1 MRRVGLVVVIAALAV
16 PLACVKQGP
25 SEPEPG
31 VLAAHDP
38 PPDDSLGDDA
48 QPDAGE
54 AGTAAGG
61 EAGTPDADPSADAST
76 DASPPSDP
84 AATAPAPATGEP
96 APPKPEPQPA
106 ALPKVLHGKV
116 DASCGK
122 DDGVGQK
129 LKSFALQT
137 VDGKPVSHKSWK
149 GRVLLVNFWGT
160 WCKPCLKEL
169 PEFEQLYR
177 RYKKHGL
184 TLVAIATDEDPA
196 PVKEYVDARKI
207 SAKVVIGAEDYAG
220 QYGSPKFPF
229 TFVVDTKGV
238 IRASF
243 RGYRPECI
251 GKVEAEVR
259 RELEARAGAG

>member
-1 MRRVGLVVVIAALAV
+1 MRRVGLVVLVALL
-16 PLACVKQGP
+16 PLACDKEGTTSP
-25 SEPEPG
+25 PPG
-31 VLAAHDP
+31 VMAAHDP
-38 PPDDSLGDDA
+38 A
-48 QPDAGE
+48 PDA
-54 AGTAAGG
+54 TAAD
-61 EAGTPDADPSADAST
+61 E
-76 DASPPSDP
+76 
-84 AATAPAPATGEP
+84 PAPADDGSATPEEAPTGDGTAGEP
-96 APPKPEPQPA
+96 APAEAEPVAPPPEETQPA
-106 ALPKVLHGKV
+106 AKQELPKVLHGKV
-116 DASCGK
+116 DKSCGN
-122 DDGVGQK
+122 DEGVGQK
-129 LKSFALQT
+129 LKSFALKS

-196 PVKEYVDARKI
+196 PVKEYLDARKI

-220 QYGSPKFPF
+220 QYGSTKFPF
-229 TFVVDTKGV
+229 SFVVDTNGV

-259 RELEARAGAG
+259 RELEARG

>member
-1 MRRVGLVVVIAALAV
+1 MMRAGLVVLVVLL
-16 PLACVKQGP
+16 PFACDKQGTSAP
-25 SEPEPG
+25 PPG

-38 PPDDSLGDDA
+38 PPAEASDGGEPMAD
-48 QPDAGE
+48 E
-54 AGTAAGG
+54 AGTAAG
-61 EAGTPDADPSADAST
+61 EDAPPPEST
-76 DASPPSDP
+76 DAGPESSPPSSTGDVVASPTEAGDP
-84 AATAPAPATGEP
+84 AEP
-96 APPKPEPQPA
+96 GPKD
-106 ALPKVLHGKV
+106 ALPKALHGKV
-116 DASCGK
+116 DKSCGH
-122 DDGVGQK
+122 DEGVGQK

-220 QYGSPKFPF
+220 QYGSTKFPF
-229 TFVVDTKGV
+229 SFVVDTKGV

-259 RELEARAGAG
+259 RELEARG

>member
-1 MRRVGLVVVIAALAV
+1 MSRARLVVLIALL
-16 PLACVKQGP
+16 PFACDKQGTNASP
-25 SEPEPG
+25 PEG

-38 PPDDSLGDDA
+38 PPAEDTVASEPPA
-48 QPDAGE
+48 EE
-54 AGTAAGG
+54 ASTAGG
-61 EAGTPDADPSADAST
+61 DEASAPADTVAAVPEPSTAEPSSDPVA
-76 DASPPSDP
+76 PPSGAPGETEP
-84 AATAPAPATGEP
+84 AAKRE
-96 APPKPEPQPA
+96 
-106 ALPKVLHGKV
+106 LPKALHGKI
-116 DASCGK
+116 DKSCGN
-122 DDGVGQK
+122 DEGVGQK
-129 LKSFALQT
+129 LKSFALST
-137 VDGKPVSHKSWK
+137 VDGKPVSNKSWK

-196 PVKEYVDARKI
+196 PVKEYVESRKI

-220 QYGSPKFPF
+220 QYGSTKFPF
-229 TFVVDTKGV
+229 SFVVDTKGV

-251 GKVEAEVR
+251 GKVEAELR
-259 RELEARAGAG
+259 RELEARAAAG

>member
-1 MRRVGLVVVIAALAV
+1 MRRLGLVVVAVLAV
-16 PLACVKQGP
+16 PFACVKQGTT
-25 SEPEPG
+25 EPQPG

-38 PPDDSLGDDA
+38 PPEDPA
-48 QPDAGE
+48 EAEAGE
-54 AGTAAGG
+54 AGTAAVEEGTTH
-61 EAGTPDADPSADAST
+61 ETTPPEPTADTPAGTPTQPASGDPTAAAPESPNE
-76 DASPPSDP
+76 ASP
-84 AATAPAPATGEP
+84 
-96 APPKPEPQPA
+96 KA
-106 ALPKVLHGKV
+106 ALPKALHGKV

-196 PVKEYVDARKI
+196 PVKEYIDARKI

-229 TFVVDTKGV
+229 SFVVDTKGV

-251 GKVEAEVR
+251 GKVEAELR
-259 RELEARAGAG
+259 RELEK

>member
-1 MRRVGLVVVIAALAV
+1 MSRAALVMFAV
-16 PLACVKQGP
+16 VTAVACDKQGTSAP
-25 SEPEPG
+25 PPG

-38 PPDDSLGDDA
+38 APQDATAAEDPESDASSTATTDDA
-48 QPDAGE
+48 P
-54 AGTAAGG
+54 
-61 EAGTPDADPSADAST
+61 ADPPASVPASTSTDLSADSG
-76 DASPPSDP
+76 
-84 AATAPAPATGEP
+84 AAAQEPVAAPAEP
-96 APPKPEPQPA
+96 AKKE
-106 ALPKVLHGKV
+106 LPKALHGKV
-116 DASCGK
+116 DSSCGK
-122 DDGVGQK
+122 DEGVGQT
-129 LKSFALQT
+129 LKSFALKT

-196 PVKEYVDARKI
+196 PVKEYIDARKI

-220 QYGSPKFPF
+220 PYGSTKFPF
-229 TFVVDTKGV
+229 SFVVDTNGV

-251 GKVEAEVR
+251 GKVEAELR
-259 RELEARAGAG
+259 RELEERTGAG

>member
-1 MRRVGLVVVIAALAV
+1 MMCASRASLIVVVALL
-16 PLACVKQGP
+16 PFACDKQSSTASP
-25 SEPEPG
+25 PG

-38 PPDDSLGDDA
+38 PPDDRAVDDEPA
-48 QPDAGE
+48 AENASTAASDDEAATE
-54 AGTAAGG
+54 AGTESSDAA
-61 EAGTPDADPSADAST
+61 EPT
-76 DASPPSDP
+76 
-84 AATAPAPATGEP
+84 AAEPPATGDPKASAP
-96 APPKPEPQPA
+96 ADDA
-106 ALPKVLHGKV
+106 AAKSELPKVLHGKV
-116 DASCGK
+116 DKSCGN
-122 DDGVGQK
+122 DEGVGQT

-220 QYGSPKFPF
+220 QYGSTKFPF
-229 TFVVDTKGV
+229 SFVVDTKGV

-259 RELEARAGAG
+259 RELEARG

>member
-1 MRRVGLVVVIAALAV
+1 MRRVGLVVLVALL
-16 PLACVKQGP
+16 PFACDKEGTTSP
-25 SEPEPG
+25 PPG
-31 VLAAHDP
+31 VMAAHDP
-38 PPDDSLGDDA
+38 A
-48 QPDAGE
+48 PDA
-54 AGTAAGG
+54 TAAD
-61 EAGTPDADPSADAST
+61 E
-76 DASPPSDP
+76 
-84 AATAPAPATGEP
+84 PAPADDGSATPEEAPTSDGTAGEP
-96 APPKPEPQPA
+96 APVEAEPVVAPPAETEPA
-106 ALPKVLHGKV
+106 AKQELPKVLHGKV
-116 DASCGK
+116 DKSCGN
-122 DDGVGQK
+122 DEGVGQK
-129 LKSFALQT
+129 LKSFALKS

-184 TLVAIATDEDPA
+184 TLVALATDEDPA
-196 PVKEYVDARKI
+196 PVKEYLDARKI

-220 QYGSPKFPF
+220 QYGSTKFPF
-229 TFVVDTKGV
+229 SFVVDTKGV

-259 RELEARAGAG
+259 KGLEERQGAG

>member
-1 MRRVGLVVVIAALAV
+1 MRRVGLVALVVLL
-16 PLACVKQGP
+16 PFACDKQNASAP
-25 SEPEPG
+25 PPG
-31 VLAAHDP
+31 VMAAHDP
-38 PPDDSLGDDA
+38 A
-48 QPDAGE
+48 PDA
-54 AGTAAGG
+54 TAAD
-61 EAGTPDADPSADAST
+61 E
-76 DASPPSDP
+76 
-84 AATAPAPATGEP
+84 PAPADDETPVETPTEAPTGDGAPSELAAPDTEPVAPPAETEP
-96 APPKPEPQPA
+96 AAKQE
-106 ALPKVLHGKV
+106 LPKVLHGKV
-116 DASCGK
+116 DKSCGN
-122 DDGVGQK
+122 DEGVGQK
-129 LKSFALQT
+129 LKSFALKS

-184 TLVAIATDEDPA
+184 TLVALATDEDPA
-196 PVKEYVDARKI
+196 PVKEYLDARKI

-220 QYGSPKFPF
+220 QYGSTKFPF
-229 TFVVDTKGV
+229 SFVVDTKGV

-259 RELEARAGAG
+259 KGLEERQGAG